1 MVWYVLRKKLNI
13 RSEPDMIKKYLNRVF
28 IEGLSGMAL
37 GLFATLIMGT
47 ILCQIGKLMGSNF
60 CGGKPAAYF
69 ILFGDVAKTFT
80 GAGIGVGVAS
90 KYQESPL
97 VSVGAAVAGM
107 IGAFPN
113 IQSTMNHTVA
123 YVVGRPGEPLGAF
136 VAAYVAIELGHLVSG
151 KTQIDILITPFISIM
166 GGGFAGIWVGKP
178 IAKFMLWVGKL
189 VNVNVDKQ
197 PIVGGLIV
205 AVIMGMV
212 LTMPISSAA
221 IGISLGLSGLAAGAA
236 TVGCCC
242 QMVGFAVSSFR
253 ENKVGGLISQG
264 VGTSMLQVPNILRH
278 PLIWIPPIV
287 SSAVLGPVS
296 AAVLKMKSNATG
308 SGMGTSGL
316 VGPIMSYET
325 MAKSMSSTV
334 AIVEIVAMEFILP
347 AIITLI
353 IAEGMRKVKLIHDG
367 DMKIES

>member
-1 MVWYVLRKKLNI
+1 
-13 RSEPDMIKKYLNRVF
+13 MIKKYLNRVF

-47 ILCQIGKLMGSNF
+47 ILCQIGDLLGSGF
-60 CGGKPAAYF
+60 LGGKPSYYL
-69 ILFGDVAKTFT
+69 ILIGSVAKTIT

-97 VSVGAAVAGM
+97 VSVSAAVAGM

-113 IQSTMNHTVA
+113 IGSSMAFTI
-123 YVVGRPGEPLGAF
+123 GRPGEPLGAF
-136 VAAYVAIELGHLVSG
+136 VAAYVAIELGHIVSG
-151 KTQIDILITPFISIM
+151 KTQLDIILTPFVGIM
-166 GGGFAGIWVGKP
+166 SGGLAGIWVGKP
-178 IAKFMLWVGKL
+178 IAKFMRWIGEL

-197 PIVGGLIV
+197 PIVGGIIV

-212 LTMPISSAA
+212 LTLPISSAA

-236 TVGCCC
+236 TIGCCC

-253 ENKVGGLISQG
+253 ENKMGGLLSQG
-264 VGTSMLQVPNILRH
+264 IGTSMLQVPNIIRH
-278 PLIWIPPIV
+278 PFIWIPPII
-287 SSAVLGPVS
+287 SSAILGPVA

-316 VGPIMSYET
+316 VGPIMSYQT
-325 MAKSMSSTV
+325 MVKSMSSTV
-334 AIVEIVAMEFILP
+334 ALVEIILMEFILP
-347 AIITLI
+347 AVITLV
-353 IAEGMRKVKLIHDG
+353 IAEGMRKIKLIHDG
-367 DMKIES
+367 DMKLEA